1 MRRTQGA
8 AWWCRGGGRGGGGGG
23 GAPRAG
29 GGPPPRQSPMVILVV
44 AEEEWGTQLG
54 CVVGA
59 IAFGVVQGGDV
70 DSARAGGR
78 RGEGR
83 GGVAAVLHAD
93 HASGDAV
100 ANQIECD
107 ICVGDGDDLVDG
119 VGFATAQV
127 VS

>member
-8 AWWCRGGGRGGGGGG
+8 AWWCRGES
-23 GAPRAG
+23 RAMLRD
-29 GGPPPRQSPMVILVV
+29 PPLRSPMVILVV
-44 AEEEWGTQLG
+44 AEQEWGTQLG

-59 IAFGVVQGGDV
+59 IAFRVVERSDV
-70 DSARAGGR
+70 HSAGAGGR
-78 RGEGR
+78 CGQGR

-107 ICVGDGDDLVDG
+107 ICVGDGDDLVNG
-119 VGFATAQV
+119 VGFAAAQV